1 MKINNQNAFFFIK
14 ILQLSDIL
22 FNFALKI
29 NHYQQTIIMKQ
40 KEFMNVKQHVAT
52 LAIAIC
58 CVMTS
63 TVFTACSNEDDPA
76 PYQLQTDLVLHF
88 GDITIQPYLAFG
100 TSLAQAENYFK
111 AEFSDYSQ
119 WEIDGVG
126 RFDHSDGFYYYKD
139 YYNDERSISF
149 DFSDADCKY
158 LCQVGYNFYSPMSP
172 ELVMDELERNGFKN
186 LGLIRFPED
195 GDDDISYFYL
205 SADGTLEVLI
215 AFWNSETKDKDC
227 WSICFQP
234 LDENDLKYLVKQ

>member
-1 MKINNQNAFFFIK
+1 M
-14 ILQLSDIL
+14 QLSYIL
-22 FNFALKI
+22 FIFALII

-63 TVFTACSNEDDPA
+63 TVFTACSNDDDPVT
-76 PYQLQTDLVLHF
+76 YQLQTDLVLHF

-119 WEIDGVG
+119 WETDGVG
-126 RFDHSDGFYYYKD
+126 RYDYSDGFYYYKD
-139 YYNDERSISF
+139 FYNDECAISF
-149 DFSDADCKY
+149 EFSDADCKY
-158 LCQVGYNFYSPMSP
+158 LCQVGYYFYSPMSP
-172 ELVMDELERNGFKN
+172 ETVMDELERNGFKN
-186 LGLIRFPED
+186 MGLIRFPED
-195 GDDDISYFYL
+195 NEGDITYLYL
-205 SADGTLEVLI
+205 SADGTLEVQI
-215 AFWNSETKDKDC
+215 AFWKSDESNEDC

-234 LDENDLKYLVKQ
+234 LDENDFKYLVK

>member
-1 MKINNQNAFFFIK
+1 MHFFIIK

-29 NHYQQTIIMKQ
+29 NHYQQTIVMKQ
-40 KEFMNVKQHVAT
+40 KDFMNVKQHVAT

-111 AEFSDYSQ
+111 AEFGDYSQ
-119 WEIDGVG
+119 WKTDGVDVYDYIDGI
-126 RFDHSDGFYYYKD
+126 SYYKE
-139 YYNDERSISF
+139 YYNDERSVSF
-149 DFSDADCKY
+149 CFNDADCKDLDLVAY
-158 LCQVGYNFYSPMSP
+158 DFFSPMSP
-172 ELVMDELERNGFKN
+172 ETVMAELERNGFKN
-186 LGLIRFPED
+186 LGLAKFPED
-195 GDDDISYFYL
+195 EDDDINYIYL
-205 SADGTLEVLI
+205 SADSTLEVQI
-215 AFWNSETKDKDC
+215 AFWKSDESNEDC

-234 LDENDLKYLVKQ
+234 LDENDLKYLVK